1 MMNIDF
7 VNLSNVLNLSNI
19 SKILADVAPAQ
30 EAQSSYSFTL
40 VIIFLVGL
48 ITAAGIG
55 SFVWNKSKKPLIF
68 DNKNQEELKS

>member
-7 VNLSNVLNLSNI
+7 VNLANLSNL
-19 SKILADVAPAQ
+19 STILADVAPAQ
-30 EAQSSYSFTL
+30 EVQSSYSFTL
-40 VIIFLVGL
+40 VVVFLVGL